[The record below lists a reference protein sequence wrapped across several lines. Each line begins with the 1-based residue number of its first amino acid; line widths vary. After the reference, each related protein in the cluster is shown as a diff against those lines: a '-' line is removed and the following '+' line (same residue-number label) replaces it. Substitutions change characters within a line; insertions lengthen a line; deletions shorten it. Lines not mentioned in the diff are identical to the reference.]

1 MKKISCIR
9 NQVKK
14 HISLAAAMVLTLA
27 ASGVPQSFS
36 VYAEGEDN
44 EAPVTKIM
52 EPEYTDISMT
62 RWEKVTP
69 SNYKTDSQEHY
80 SILVDMNGNILEGY
94 VEDWVYRGKYSPAIA
109 DVPASHVL
117 PEGGG
122 VLYATPDGAKLK
134 DNIEEDYSHFIWCN
148 MYHTM
153 GFGIPVALGDDVFFT
168 DDSKYDITGVYIQWA
183 NDTNIHMG
191 QSNPWYYIRMQS
203 KSGRKYWLKPDE
215 HDSEAILTVTE
226 KQGWSRFIFQ
236 KSTDLAAATP
246 VLSRFSNKS
255 TWVLCN
261 DDWNNDNEYLVNVHG
276 AWTCADALA
285 ATSDVFKFVE
295 LYWYQGE
302 KYHFAALAKT
312 NTVNP
317 GMTLPIQN
325 RDVVDSTGKA
335 VHTNGTILQN
345 GCTLTIGK
353 GAVLAIE
360 GNFINNGTIINNG
373 GTILIKKGGSITS
386 FQQGNTESN
395 NGCGKIVNIDGDVI
409 IQEGGALYTGLPTDN
424 GSILSFDLNGSSTLI
439 NQGLLV
445 YGLIQMG
452 PDARVELYETS
463 KTYGGINRANG
474 KNPYDFLFK
483 YNDAVV
489 ANNGSFHTY
498 TRWNSLIFAAAPHSY
513 GLARNWQKNA
523 EQYPVTVLKAD
534 GAVFMD
540 DGLAVNNITV
550 GKLTL

>member
-1 MKKISCIR
+1 MKKISRIR
-9 NQVKK
+9 NHTQKQIV
-14 HISLAAAMVLTLA
+14 LAAAMVFTLA
-27 ASGVPQSFS
+27 ASGVPQSYSAF
-36 VYAEGEDN
+36 AEDN

-62 RWEKVTP
+62 RLEKVTP

-80 SILVDMNGNILEGY
+80 SILVTTSGQILEGY
-94 VEDWVYRGKYSPAIA
+94 VEDFVYRGNNSPAIA

-117 PEGGG
+117 PKGGG

-134 DNIEEDYSHFIWCN
+134 DNIEEDYSHFVWCN
-148 MYHTM
+148 MHHTM

-183 NDTNIHMG
+183 NDTSIHQG

-226 KQGWSRFIFQ
+226 QQGWSRFIFR
-236 KSTDLAAATP
+236 KSTDAP
-246 VLSRFSNKS
+246 SSNAHTKEG

-276 AWTCADALA
+276 AWTCADVIAS
-285 ATSDVFKFVE
+285 TSDVWKFVE

-317 GMTLPIQN
+317 GMTLSIKN
-325 RDVVDSTGKA
+325 REIADSTGKV

-353 GAVLAIE
+353 GAVLAVE

-373 GTILIKKGGSITS
+373 GTILIKKGGSIS
-386 FQQGNTESN
+386 PFQQGNTESV
-395 NGCGKIVNIDGDVI
+395 NGCGKIINTDGDII
-409 IQEGGALYTGLPTDN
+409 IQEGGALYAGLPTDN
-424 GSILSFDLNGSSTLI
+424 GSKVSMFLNGSSTLI

-445 YGLIQMG
+445 YGLIQMS

-463 KTYGGINRANG
+463 KTYGGIDRANG
-474 KNPYDFLFK
+474 KNAYDFLFR

-489 ANNGSFHTY
+489 QNNGTFHTY
-498 TRWNSLIFAAAPHSY
+498 ARWSSVFYSAITVHNY
-513 GLARNWQKNA
+513 GLTRSSDPKA

-534 GAVFMD
+534 GAVFVD
-540 DGLAVNNITV
+540 ECLAKNNITV

>member
-1 MKKISCIR
+1 MKKISRIR
-9 NQVKK
+9 NHTQKQIV
-14 HISLAAAMVLTLA
+14 LAAAMVFTLA
-27 ASGVPQSFS
+27 ASGVPQSYSAF
-36 VYAEGEDN
+36 AEDN

-80 SILVDMNGNILEGY
+80 SILVTTGGQILEGY
-94 VEDWVYRGKYSPAIA
+94 VEDFVYRGNNSPAIA

-117 PEGGG
+117 PKGGG
-122 VLYATPDGAKLK
+122 TLYATPDGAKLK
-134 DNIEEDYSHFIWCN
+134 DNINEDYSHFIWCN

-183 NDTNIHMG
+183 NDTNIHQG
-191 QSNPWYYIRMQS
+191 KSNPWYYIRMQS
-203 KSGRKYWLKPDE
+203 KSGRKYWLKPGE
-215 HDSEAILTVTE
+215 YDSEAILTLRE
-226 KQGWSRFIFQ
+226 QQGWSRFIFRNS
-236 KSTDLAAATP
+236 KDAPS
-246 VLSRFSNKS
+246 SNAHTKEG

-276 AWTCADALA
+276 AWTCADVIAS
-285 ATSDVFKFVE
+285 TSDVWKFVE

-325 RDVVDSTGKA
+325 REIADSTGKV

-386 FQQGNTESN
+386 FQQGNTESK
-395 NGCGKIVNIDGDVI
+395 NGCGKIVNTDGDVI

-439 NQGLLV
+439 NQGLFV
-445 YGLIQMG
+445 YGMIQMSAN
-452 PDARVELYETS
+452 ARIELYETS
-463 KTYGGINRANG
+463 KTYGGINRSNN
-474 KNPYDFLFK
+474 KNPNDFLFK

-513 GLARNWQKNA
+513 GLTRSWQKNVK
-523 EQYPVTVLKAD
+523 QYPVTVLKAD

-540 DGLAVNNITV
+540 DGLAENNITV